1 MGVTA
6 AELNRG
12 NFLHHFGLF
21 MEEVGVRTRPMG
33 IDTSVSPNRII
44 YDNSSSKSLR
54 ILIQAPGIGTPSPVR
69 NALLA
74 NDSSTLTGAL
84 KRVQSLTDK
93 SVFMFAQLD
102 ENRQIVDSVANLHL
116 AVVGRIKYEIE
127 KGTRTNDSELWE
139 HYYQAA
145 ILRSMSGDIRQT
157 IQAVG
162 ELRVASELADSK
174 PVSAVVAE
182 VGAAL
187 CFRVDRIIDDDRNI
201 ETFFEAF
208 GQAVS
213 AWNALLEDE
222 QHAKDLPV
230 IIAQGIENSFPR
242 NRHYAA
248 VPFINA
254 SLGLYSDSP
263 RLLVDDFVRMAWST
277 LAGTAVIN
285 IDEAND
291 WYDISDNL
299 AAAAKIAQ
307 QICTNKEHV
316 SSLTEFRNA
325 AEAIADSMG

>member
-1 MGVTA
+1 MNIRAG
-6 AELNRG
+6 EFGRQ
-12 NFLHHFGLF
+12 NFLSRFSSF
-21 MEEVGVRTRPMG
+21 METVGVRTRPTG

-44 YDNSSSKSLR
+44 YDNSISKSLR
-54 ILIQAPGIGTPSPVR
+54 ILTQAPGIGTPSPVR

-93 SVFMFAQLD
+93 SVFMFARLG
-102 ENRQIVDSVANLHL
+102 ENRQIVDGVANLHL

-145 ILRSMSGDIRQT
+145 VLRSMSGDIRQT

-162 ELRVASELADSK
+162 ELRVASELAGSK
-174 PVSAVVAE
+174 PISAVVAE

-187 CFRVDRIIDDDRNI
+187 CFRIDHITDDDRNI

-208 GQAVS
+208 GQAVG

-242 NRHYAA
+242 DRHYAA

-263 RLLVDDFVRMAWST
+263 RLLVDDFMRMAWST
-277 LAGTAVIN
+277 LAGTTVIN

-299 AAAAKIAQ
+299 GEALKIAA
-307 QICTNKEHV
+307 QIWAHKEHI
-316 SSLTEFRNA
+316 SSLTAFRNA
-325 AEAIADSMG
+325 AEAIADSMD